1 MKIALATYTKQAKFE
16 QGVSVDEDTD
26 LWHFLKEKG
35 LDVELAIWND
45 PEVDWKRFDTVI
57 IKSTWDYHDQPEA
70 FLAWMDRLENQ
81 NIQLLNSRK
90 TVAWNYHK
98 KYLGEVADQT
108 LPVIPSRYLDRGSDF
123 DPNLFDDLK
132 AEKIVVK
139 PCVSA
144 GADNTWVIE
153 RAMLNQHIQEVNRL
167 SRERD
172 LIVQPFLESIRDGEW
187 SFIFFNG
194 VYSHCALKTPKQ
206 GDFRVQHHH
215 GGSVSFP
222 TADTRHIAQ
231 AKAYLHILPDPTL
244 YARIDGVILDG
255 SFVLMEMEL
264 IEPYLFL
271 NSQDQWMENFYQAL
285 VQMTKIL

>member
-16 QGVSVDEDTD
+16 QGVSVDEDAD
-26 LWHFLKEKG
+26 LSHFLKAKG
-35 LDVELAIWND
+35 LEVELTIWND
-45 PEVDWKRFDTVI
+45 PRVDWKRFDTVI

-70 FLAWMDRLENQ
+70 FLTWMKDLERQ
-81 NIQLLNSRK
+81 SIRLLNSRQ

-98 KYLGEVADQT
+98 KYLGEVADQN
-108 LPVIPSRYLDRGSDF
+108 LPVIPSRYLNRGSDF
-123 DPNLFDDLK
+123 DPNLFVDLK
-132 AEKIVVK
+132 TEKIVVK

-144 GADNTWVIE
+144 GADNTLVIE
-153 RAMLNQHIQEVNRL
+153 RAMLDQHIQVVNRL
-167 SRERD
+167 SRDRD
-172 LIVQPFLESIRDGEW
+172 LIVQPFLESIREGEW
-187 SFIFFNG
+187 SFMFFNG
-194 VYSHCALKTPKQ
+194 VYSHSALKTPKQ

-222 TADTRHIAQ
+222 TADASHIIQAQ
-231 AKAYLHILPDPTL
+231 SYLHILPDPTL

-255 SFVLMEMEL
+255 NFVLMEMEL

-285 VQMTKIL
+285 VQITKIL

>member
-16 QGVSVDEDTD
+16 QGVSVDEDGD
-26 LWHFLKEKG
+26 LWSFLKGKG

-45 PEVDWKRFDTVI
+45 PEVDWKKFDSVV
-57 IKSTWDYHDQPEA
+57 IKSTWDYHDQPEV
-70 FLAWMDRLENQ
+70 FLAWMARLEQQ
-81 NIQLLNSRK
+81 NIRLLNSQQ

-98 KYLGEVADQT
+98 KYLGEVAAQN
-108 LPVIPSRYLDRGSDF
+108 LPVIPSRFLDQGTGF
-123 DPNLFDDLK
+123 DPNLFDELQT
-132 AEKIVVK
+132 EKIVVK

-144 GADNTWVIE
+144 GADNTLVIE
-153 RAMLNQHIQEVNRL
+153 RARLNQHIQEVNRL
-167 SRERD
+167 SGERD
-172 LIVQPFLESIRDGEW
+172 LIVQPFLESIREGEW

-194 VYSHCALKTPKQ
+194 DFSHCALKTPKQ

-222 TADTRHIAQ
+222 SADPRHITQAQ
-231 AKAYLHILPDPTL
+231 SYLHILPDPTL
-244 YARIDGVILDG
+244 YARIDGVILNG
-255 SFVLMEMEL
+255 NFVLMEMEL

-285 VQMTKIL
+285 IRMTKIL

>member
-16 QGVSVDEDTD
+16 QGVSVDEDAD
-26 LWHFLKEKG
+26 LSHFLKAKG
-35 LDVELAIWND
+35 LEVELTIWND
-45 PEVDWKRFDTVI
+45 PGVDWKRFDTVI

-70 FLAWMDRLENQ
+70 FLTWMKDLERQ
-81 NIQLLNSRK
+81 SIRLLNSRQ

-98 KYLGEVADQT
+98 KYLGEVADQN
-108 LPVIPSRYLDRGSDF
+108 LPVIPSRYLNRGSDF
-123 DPNLFDDLK
+123 DPNLFVDLK
-132 AEKIVVK
+132 TEKIVVK

-144 GADNTWVIE
+144 GADNTLVIE
-153 RAMLNQHIQEVNRL
+153 RAMLDQHIQVVNRL
-167 SRERD
+167 SRDRD
-172 LIVQPFLESIRDGEW
+172 LIVQPFLESIREGEW
-187 SFIFFNG
+187 SFMFFNG
-194 VYSHCALKTPKQ
+194 VYSHSALKTPKQ

-222 TADTRHIAQ
+222 TADASHIIQAQ
-231 AKAYLHILPDPTL
+231 SYLHILPDPTL
-244 YARIDGVILDG
+244 YARIDGVILNG
-255 SFVLMEMEL
+255 NFVLMEMEL

>member
-16 QGVSVDEDTD
+16 QGVSVDEDAD
-26 LWHFLKEKG
+26 LSHFLKAKG
-35 LDVELAIWND
+35 LEVELTIWND
-45 PEVDWKRFDTVI
+45 PGVDWKRFDTVI

-70 FLAWMDRLENQ
+70 FLTWMKDLERQ
-81 NIQLLNSRK
+81 SIRLLNSRQ

-98 KYLGEVADQT
+98 KYLGEVADQN
-108 LPVIPSRYLDRGSDF
+108 LPVIPSRYLNRGSDF
-123 DPNLFDDLK
+123 DPNLFVDLK
-132 AEKIVVK
+132 TEKIVVK

-144 GADNTWVIE
+144 GADNTLVIE
-153 RAMLNQHIQEVNRL
+153 RAMLDQHIQVVNRL
-167 SRERD
+167 SRDRD
-172 LIVQPFLESIRDGEW
+172 LIVQPFLESIREGEW
-187 SFIFFNG
+187 SFMFFNG
-194 VYSHCALKTPKQ
+194 VYSHSALKTPKQ

-222 TADTRHIAQ
+222 TADASHIIQAQ
-231 AKAYLHILPDPTL
+231 SYLHILPDPTL

-255 SFVLMEMEL
+255 NFVLMEMEL

-285 VQMTKIL
+285 VQITKIL